1 MPRTKKTT
9 AVKANKPIIDSV
21 HTVAEKSI
29 VKTTNAPLPIAPAR
43 PRPAKKKSPYLGKTI
58 SWIAIFVVTLG
69 ICYAL
74 TYGGLLE
81 RMGIKPAV
89 TPVTPHV
96 QRQVA
101 PRPTPQPAAQ
111 LPRDRSVDGNVILG
125 RVPPVPTVG
134 EEPLREAGP
143 DASLVYREAGIQR
156 LLAGDLPGALTDF
169 TIAIERNPSEPTNWI
184 FRGEILMQGDNFE
197 AAIADFNNAAR
208 LDPFA
213 MEAYFNRALA
223 HIAMERLEDA
233 KSDLDLAINARM
245 TMPNRPAQISTHD
258 IYARRAQVNL
268 WLRNWAEAEMDYT
281 SAIAQNRGTQ
291 DWLDFTGR
299 AEARTMRNNFEGAIA
314 DYVSAVTIISE
325 RIQQTPAGATRE
337 DMSRQAM
344 SYFEKSAALR
354 IQLGQMQLARED
366 LDAAQTLAAALGD
379 SENTTRLANLIQSL
393 PR

>member
-21 HTVAEKSI
+21 HTVAEKPV
-29 VKTTNAPLPIAPAR
+29 VKEIKNPIAVPIANAK
-43 PRPAKKKSPYLGKTI
+43 PRQAKKKSPYFGKTI
-58 SWIAIFVVTLG
+58 SWLAIFVVVLG
-69 ICYAL
+69 ACYAL

-81 RMGIKPAV
+81 RIGAKSA
-89 TPVTPHV
+89 
-96 QRQVA
+96 VA
-101 PRPTPQPAAQ
+101 PGDETVRL
-111 LPRDRSVDGNVILG
+111 LPRDRSAQGNVIQG
-125 RVPPVPTVG
+125 RVPSVG
-134 EEPLREAGP
+134 EEPLREAGA
-143 DASLVYREAGIQR
+143 DISLAYREAGIRR

-169 TIAIERNPSEPTNWI
+169 TIAIERNPAEPTNWI

-208 LDPFA
+208 LDPFS

-223 HIAMERLEDA
+223 HIAMERLDDA

-245 TMPNRPAQISTHD
+245 TMPNRAAQISTHD

-281 SAIAQNRGTQ
+281 SAIAQNRGAQ

-299 AEARTMRNNFEGAIA
+299 AEARTMRNNFEGAIQ

-337 DMSRQAM
+337 DMSRQAL

-366 LDAAQTLAAALGD
+366 LGAAQTLAVALGD
-379 SENTTRLANLIQSL
+379 SENIHRLNSLIQSL

>member
-1 MPRTKKTT
+1 MPRTKKT
-9 AVKANKPIIDSV
+9 AAKANKPIIDSV
-21 HTVAEKSI
+21 HTVAEKSVI
-29 VKTTNAPLPIAPAR
+29 KEDNAPIANAR
-43 PRPAKKKSPYLGKTI
+43 PHAAKKKSTHLGKTI
-58 SWIAIFVVTLG
+58 SWVAIFAAVIG

-81 RMGIKPAV
+81 KMGVVPFAGEDGV
-89 TPVTPHV
+89 VG
-96 QRQVA
+96 
-101 PRPTPQPAAQ
+101 QPAEQ
-111 LPRDRSVDGNVILG
+111 LPLPRDRSVAGNVIPG
-125 RVPPVPTVG
+125 RVPAVG

-143 DASLVYREAGIQR
+143 DASMAYREAGIQR

-169 TIAIERNPSEPTNWI
+169 TIAIERNPAEPTNWI

-268 WLRNWAEAEMDYT
+268 WLRNWADAEIDYT

-291 DWLDFTGR
+291 DWMDFAGR
-299 AEARTMRNNFEGAIA
+299 AEARTMQNNFEGAIA

-325 RIQQTPAGATRE
+325 RIQQTPAGSTRE

-344 SYFEKSAALR
+344 TYFEMSAALR
-354 IQLGQMQLARED
+354 IQLGQMQLAHED
-366 LDAAQTLAAALGD
+366 LEAAQTLAIALGD
-379 SENTTRLANLIQSL
+379 NENIQRLAHLLQSL
-393 PR
+393 PM